1 MHRHAEQRNG
11 VVVVTGASAGV
22 GRAVA
27 HELARRG
34 ARIGLIARDGVA
46 LEELAGQLR
55 ANGAAAAL
63 PLPCDVADAD
73 AVFAAAARAETEL
86 GPIDAWI
93 NNAMATV
100 FGPVHDITPQEFR
113 RVTEVTYLGY
123 VHGTMAA
130 LRYMRPRDRGTILQ
144 VGSALAYRSIPL
156 QSAYCGAKHAI
167 VGFTDSLRTELRHD
181 NSNIKVTMVHLPSVN
196 TPQFAWARTRMP
208 RAPRPVGAP
217 VAPQVVARDIVAALE
232 RPARESWL
240 GSTTALAILSGLMA
254 PGIGD
259 RYLARTAV
267 EGQLSDMPL
276 DKPREGNLFRPVTGV
291 ERAFG
296 PFVGE
301 AKHSEVQVDGAW
313 ARYGAAAATAL
324 LACGLGVLIGR
335 RQGR

>member
-1 MHRHAEQRNG
+1 MGRQPMQRSR

-34 ARIGLIARDGVA
+34 DRIGLIARAGAA
-46 LEELAGQLR
+46 LEQLAEQLR
-55 ANGAAAAL
+55 AEGAAAVL
-63 PLPCDVADAD
+63 PLPCDVAEAD
-73 AVFAAAARAETEL
+73 AVFAAADRAEAEL

-93 NNAMATV
+93 NNAMVTV
-100 FGPVHDITPQEFR
+100 FGPVEDIAPQEFR

-130 LRYMRPRDRGTILQ
+130 LRHMRPRDRGTILQ

-181 NSNIKVTMVHLPSVN
+181 NSNIVVTMVHLPSVN

-208 RAPRPVGAP
+208 RVPRPVGAP
-217 VAPQVVARDIVAALE
+217 VTPQVAARSILRTLDHPVRE
-232 RPARESWL
+232 RWL
-240 GSTTALAILSGLMA
+240 GSPTALAILSSLIA

-259 RYLARTAV
+259 RYLASTAV
-267 EGQLSDMPL
+267 EGQMSDTPL
-276 DKPREGNLFRPVTGV
+276 GQPREGNLFRPVTTV
-291 ERAFG
+291 ELAFG
-296 PFVGE
+296 PYAGE
-301 AKHSEVQVDGAW
+301 AKHGEIEVSGAC
-313 ARYGAAAATAL
+313 ARYGAAAALAAV
-324 LACGLGVLIGR
+324 ACGLGMLIGR
-335 RQGR
+335 RAR